1 MNLLVSPVSLLVHI
15 FRVERAVGVFVTAD
29 GVVAFAAVGA
39 CGLAD
44 EACEDELHAGEIGV
58 AQGWHDF

>member
-1 MNLLVSPVSLLVHI
+1 MLVHI

-44 EACEDELHAGEIGV
+44 EARVDELHADEIGV
-58 AQGWHDF
+58 AQGGHDF

>member
-1 MNLLVSPVSLLVHI
+1 MLIHI
-15 FRVERAVGVFVTAD
+15 FRMEGAVGVFVSAD

-39 CGLAD
+39 CGLTD